1 MHPERSKRLV
11 AFLKKASV
19 VLRNKYFITSAFV
32 LVCLVTLL
40 LTSLLLKTY
49 VVRTDNGVNTV
60 VTYEPDAFRVMDT
73 LGVDIMPGDKL
84 TVTKT
89 PSSDIVLDL
98 KRSFMVSVC
107 ADGAYV
113 YRTVLGGTVKD
124 LLDELGIKLTE
135 HDYVN
140 QPLDAPLT
148 EGMHIKV
155 SRVEYRVYTEE
166 IAIKHTDSVLPMLF
180 SYSYSR
186 YAPKNRAGKD
196 GLKRLVKQ
204 EYIVDGVVE
213 KVETISETV
222 IREPT
227 SGVVYSDVRHLLN
240 LGSGKPKKYDRVL
253 TATATAYT
261 YHSSGGNYTA
271 TGSRVRVGAVAVDPK
286 VIKLGSKLYIE
297 TVDGK
302 FTYGYCTALDTG
314 GAIKGNRVDLFL
326 PSKKDVYNFG
336 RRSVRVYVLS

>member
-32 LVCLVTLL
+32 SICLVTLL
-40 LTSLLLKTY
+40 LISLLLKTY
-49 VVRTDNGVNTV
+49 VVHSDNGVNTV
-60 VTYEPDAFRVMDT
+60 VTYEPDAYRVMDS

-84 TVTKT
+84 TMTKT
-89 PSSDIVLDL
+89 SGSNIELDL
-98 KRSFMVSVC
+98 KRSFTVSVR
-107 ADGAYV
+107 ADGAYI
-113 YRTVLGGTVKD
+113 YRTVLGGTVKG
-124 LLDELGIKLTE
+124 LLDELGIELTE

-148 EGMHIKV
+148 DGMNIKV
-155 SRVEYRVYTEE
+155 SRVEYRVYTEDV
-166 IAIKHTDSVLPMLF
+166 AIKHTDSVLPMLF
-180 SYSYSR
+180 SYFYSR
-186 YAPKNRAGKD
+186 YTPKNKAGRD

-227 SGVVYSDVRHLLN
+227 SGVVYTDVRHLLN
-240 LGSGKPKKYDRVL
+240 LGNGRPKKYERVI
-253 TATATAYT
+253 TASATAYT

-271 TGSRVRVGAVAVDPK
+271 TGSRVKVGAVAVDPK

-297 TVDGK
+297 TTDGK

-314 GAIKGNRVDLFL
+314 GAIKGNKVDLFL

-336 RRSVRVYVLS
+336 RRQVRVYVLS